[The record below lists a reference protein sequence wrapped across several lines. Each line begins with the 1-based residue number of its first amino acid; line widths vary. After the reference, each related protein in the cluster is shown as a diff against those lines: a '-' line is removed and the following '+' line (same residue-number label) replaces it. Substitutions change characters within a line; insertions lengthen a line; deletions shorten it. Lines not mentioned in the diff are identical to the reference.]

1 MTGLVGAGRTDV
13 AKAIFGLDRQATGD
27 VYVKGKKVRLGN
39 VNESMK
45 RRMGYLPEDRKKEG
59 LVLMMSILGN
69 ISLPHLDF
77 FSRLGFVDQ
86 GKERTEVQK
95 LTNRFRVKAPSF
107 DSVTAGLS
115 GGNHQ
120 KLSIPKRLTRSS
132 C

>member
-69 ISLPHLDF
+69 ISYAVFCLIKKNGVLDQ
-77 FSRLGFVDQ
+77 RENIPGFHN
-86 GKERTEVQK
+86 
-95 LTNRFRVKAPSF
+95 L
-107 DSVTAGLS
+107 
-115 GGNHQ
+115 
-120 KLSIPKRLTRSS
+120 ISS
-132 C
+132 